1 MNQSIIHG
9 IKQKFTITSLSTNKF
24 IQEGF
29 IMTKWH
35 IGAIG
40 LAASLAFAEAAPGAM
55 TKETLTV
62 GTESTFP
69 PFEFRAPDGSLQGYD
84 IDLIES
90 ISTKLGKKIEWVD
103 MSFDG
108 LLPAVM
114 THKIDLIAAC
124 MSATPARQKKIAF
137 TGVTNHSDSAFF
149 VLPGHEKAAAADF
162 AGLTIATQLGTI
174 QDAYAH
180 TIPNA
185 VVKNYQKSDDCLRE
199 VLFGRADAALLDGP
213 VGYKYCQAK
222 DFAGK
227 IAICAVTNVATG
239 SKGSAF
245 GAAKDDPELLAAV
258 DKALEEMKQS
268 GEFQAL
274 RDKWGLDDW
283 KKNVK

>member
-1 MNQSIIHG
+1 M
-9 IKQKFTITSLSTNKF
+9 IKKLLLGT
-24 IQEGF
+24 
-29 IMTKWH
+29 
-35 IGAIG
+35 IG
-40 LAASLAFAEAAPGAM
+40 LAASLAMAAAAAAALGAM
-55 TKETLTV
+55 TKDTLTV

-84 IDLIES
+84 VDLIES
-90 ISTKLGKKIEWVD
+90 IGTKLGKKIEWVD

-108 LLPAVM
+108 LLPSVM
-114 THKIDLIAAC
+114 THKIDLVAAC
-124 MSATPARQKKIAF
+124 MSATPARRKKIAF

-149 VLPGHEKAAAADF
+149 VLPGRERGAAADF
-162 AGLTIATQLGTI
+162 AGATIAVQLGTI

-180 TIPNA
+180 TIPGA
-185 VVKNYQKSDDCLRE
+185 AVKNYQKTDDCLRE
-199 VLFGRADAALLDGP
+199 VLFGRVDAALLDGP
-213 VGYKYCQAK
+213 VGYEYCQAK

-227 IAICAVTNVATG
+227 ISVCAVTDMATG
-239 SKGSAF
+239 SKGAAF

-283 KKNVK
+283 KKSVAVQ